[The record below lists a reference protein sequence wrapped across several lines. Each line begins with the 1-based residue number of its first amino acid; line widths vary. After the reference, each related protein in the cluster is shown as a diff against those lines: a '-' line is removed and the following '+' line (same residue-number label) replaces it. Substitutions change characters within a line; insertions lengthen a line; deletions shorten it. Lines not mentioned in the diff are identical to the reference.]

1 MKSGNE
7 RNNKILGLLEN
18 TIHGLACFSVSLILF
33 VILFTKIQLKTKE
46 FDLSSRIFIT
56 DKIPNWLW
64 CILLLALCI
73 VISKMPQREKRLSN
87 KTLLAIQLCIFV
99 GQIFIMSHIYFV
111 AGNDLHNILMGA
123 DLLVH
128 GQYDLFY
135 NTQYYQQCPNN
146 LMLYAFIIL
155 ATYLADIL
163 RINTYVLLIGCNI
176 LLSNIAVLLI
186 QLCLRILEIN
196 RKFVLISYIIS
207 IVLIAFSPW
216 NIVPYT
222 DMLSIVFPILS
233 YYIYLRIREKD
244 VNLILKS
251 LIISIIPV
259 VLCQFKVLNL
269 IVFLAIGLTEIIVG
283 ERNKISAILKS
294 LMGVSLSIAIS
305 MAVNLGVNVITQYT
319 PDSDKALSIEWYL
332 LLGTNKEAYG
342 QWNYEDFNLAVTP
355 KTRDER
361 QKVVYSEI
369 TNRIKT
375 YGVCEWIKHF
385 SNKIHMFYNDGT
397 FGWGVSGGL
406 VEYMPNSNSRVT
418 QLMRQIFYPN
428 ENYNIACSITGY
440 GRYYMGYAMVCQC
453 VWIWTVCGIFCFI
466 WKKSHN
472 IYHIVLEITFLG
484 VFAFTMLFEVS
495 SRLLISY
502 LPVFVV
508 IMAKGL
514 NNDERNKQ

>member
-18 TIHGLACFSVSLILF
+18 TVHGLACFSVSLILF
-33 VILFTKIQLKTKE
+33 VILFTEIQLKTKE

-64 CILLLALCI
+64 CVLLLVLCI
-73 VISKMPQREKRLSN
+73 AISKIPQRVKRLSN

-155 ATYLADIL
+155 ATYLANIL

-186 QLCLRILEIN
+186 QLCLRILVIN

-216 NIVPYT
+216 
-222 DMLSIVFPILS
+222 
-233 YYIYLRIREKD
+233 
-244 VNLILKS
+244 
-251 LIISIIPV
+251 
-259 VLCQFKVLNL
+259 
-269 IVFLAIGLTEIIVG
+269 
-283 ERNKISAILKS
+283 
-294 LMGVSLSIAIS
+294 
-305 MAVNLGVNVITQYT
+305 
-319 PDSDKALSIEWYL
+319 
-332 LLGTNKEAYG
+332 
-342 QWNYEDFNLAVTP
+342 
-355 KTRDER
+355 
-361 QKVVYSEI
+361 
-369 TNRIKT
+369 
-375 YGVCEWIKHF
+375 
-385 SNKIHMFYNDGT
+385 
-397 FGWGVSGGL
+397 
-406 VEYMPNSNSRVT
+406 
-418 QLMRQIFYPN
+418 
-428 ENYNIACSITGY
+428 
-440 GRYYMGYAMVCQC
+440 
-453 VWIWTVCGIFCFI
+453 
-466 WKKSHN
+466 KKSHS
-472 IYHIVLEITFLG
+472 IYHIVLETTFLG
-484 VFAFTMLFEVS
+484 VFTFTMLFEVS

-502 LPVFVV
+502 LPVFVM